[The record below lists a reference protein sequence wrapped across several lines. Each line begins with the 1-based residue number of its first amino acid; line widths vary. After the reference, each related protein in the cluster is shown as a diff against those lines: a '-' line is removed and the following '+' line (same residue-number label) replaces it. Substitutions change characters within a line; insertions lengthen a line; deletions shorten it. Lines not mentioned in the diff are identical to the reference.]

1 MNSLI
6 GLTLPAPPDSTDDH
20 LSVERTM
27 KRWLRFLL
35 ASGLVWA
42 AISENAS
49 AQGWQIGGYNQPNV
63 RSRPTYSPYLN
74 LGQGTGGASAYY
86 GIVRP
91 QFDINRNTIQ
101 LGQLQQFVN
110 QPPGAVGPGMGDQPQ
125 LTLDTGHHA
134 TFFSTSHYFGT
145 GAPRGGGG
153 TGGATGGVPGF
164 GTNANN
170 ANNPNN
176 VFLRR

>member
-1 MNSLI
+1 
-6 GLTLPAPPDSTDDH
+6 
-20 LSVERTM
+20 M
-27 KRWLRFLL
+27 KRWLRLLL
-35 ASGLVWA
+35 ASGLVWT
-42 AISENAS
+42 AISETAS

-91 QFDINRNTIQ
+91 QFNINRNTVQ

-110 QPPGAVGPGMGDQPQ
+110 QPPGAVGPETGEQPQ

-134 TFFSTSHYFGT
+134 TFFSTSHYFGV

-153 TGGATGGVPGF
+153 GGGGAGGTGGAPVF
-164 GTNANN
+164 GTGIGN
-170 ANNPNN
+170 NNPNN
-176 VFLRR
+176 VFIRR